1 MERTIPE
8 RAPSRIKR
16 LRSEASAR
24 GGRACQPSPR
34 ALLRFVTKV
43 VGGGG
48 YTGPI
53 PRETALSSTAA
64 YSTTTPIAGFADVQ
78 ALASADMQAVNALI
92 RTRLA
97 SDVVLVNQVA
107 EHIVGG
113 GGKRLR
119 PLLHLVA
126 AQAAGYRGRDHI
138 TLAAVIEF
146 IHTATLLHDD
156 VVDES
161 DLRRGR
167 KTANAVWG
175 NAASVLVGDFLYS
188 RAFQMMVELDRM
200 RVMQIL
206 ADTTNRIA
214 EGEVLQLLNI
224 GNPETGEQ
232 AYLDVIE
239 RKTAVLFSAATRLG
253 AVLAGLSRDE
263 EDALARY
270 GLDLG
275 FAFQIADDVLDYAS
289 DAGTLGKNVGDDLAE
304 GKPTLPL
311 IRAIANSEP
320 AQAERLR
327 QAIRDGGRD
336 ALGDVLAAI
345 GATGALE
352 YARDRAHAYARSARD
367 ALDALPRSDAR
378 DALGVLADY
387 AIDRSR

>member
-1 MERTIPE
+1 
-8 RAPSRIKR
+8 
-16 LRSEASAR
+16 
-24 GGRACQPSPR
+24 
-34 ALLRFVTKV
+34 
-43 VGGGG
+43 
-48 YTGPI
+48 
-53 PRETALSSTAA
+53 LSSAATAT
-64 YSTTTPIAGFADVQ
+64 STPISAFADVQ
-78 ALASADMQAVNALI
+78 ALAAADMQAVNALI

-126 AQAAGYRGRDHI
+126 ARAAGYRGEDHVV
-138 TLAAVIEF
+138 LAAVIEF

-167 KTANAVWG
+167 QTANAVWG
-175 NAASVLVGDFLYS
+175 NAPSVLVGDFLYS

-200 RVMQIL
+200 RVMRIL

-224 GNPETGEQ
+224 GNPDTDEA

-239 RKTAVLFSAATRLG
+239 RKTAVLFAAATRLG
-253 AVLAGLSRDE
+253 ALLGGLSPAD

-289 DAGTLGKNVGDDLAE
+289 DAGTLGKNIGDDLAE

-311 IRAIANSEP
+311 IHAIARSGP
-320 AQAERLR
+320 AEAERLR
-327 QAIRDGGRD
+327 EAVRNGGRD
-336 ALGDVLAAI
+336 ALGDVLDAI
-345 GATGALE
+345 RATGALD
-352 YARDRAHAYARSARD
+352 YARARAHAYARSARD
-367 ALDALPRSDAR
+367 ALTVLLPSDEREAL
-378 DALGVLADY
+378 ALLADY